1 MKKKYLEGTLLT
13 VGASLWWG
21 VIGVIYFKFASFAN
35 PIELVIHRTIW
46 TAVILIFTT
55 FYLMKWNYFFRLF
68 KNIKIIFFLF
78 VSGMLVMIN
87 WLTWL
92 YAISVDKL
100 VDASYGYYIF
110 PIFSVFFGVIFLKE
124 SCNKNKILAVF
135 LVFISI
141 LYLFFQ
147 HLSFPWIGLTVA
159 ITFSIYGLIRKKI
172 NIDADIALLVE
183 TLLLTPFAI
192 VAFLYLVKLDLNIF
206 SFSEIKLSFFLL
218 FAGPMTLIPLYLYTK
233 GLHLVGIGP
242 ASMIFFATPT
252 AQFLLGIL
260 VYGETLD
267 THKLISFI
275 FIWIAVF
282 IYLNE
287 LRKE

>member
-1 MKKKYLEGTLLT
+1 MKKKYLKGSLFT

-21 VIGVIYFKFASFAN
+21 VIGVIYFKFVSFAN
-35 PIELVIHRTIW
+35 PVELVFHRTIW
-46 TAVILIFTT
+46 TALILVVTT
-55 FYLMKWNYFFRLF
+55 FFLSKWNIFFRLF
-68 KNIKIIFFLF
+68 KNIKIIVLLF
-78 VSGMLVMIN
+78 ISGFLVMIN

-100 VDASYGYYIF
+100 IDASFGYYIF

-124 SCNKNKILAVF
+124 TYNKNKILAVC

-147 HLSFPWIGLTVA
+147 YNSFPWIGLTVA
-159 ITFSIYGLIRKKI
+159 VTFSVYGLIRKKI
-172 NIDADIALLVE
+172 NIDSDIALLVE
-183 TLLLTPFAI
+183 TLLLSPLAI
-192 VAFLYLVKLDLNIF
+192 LAFVYLVKLNLNIF
-206 SFSEIKLSFFLL
+206 SINEMNLSFYLL
-218 FAGPMTLIPLYLYTK
+218 WAGPMTLIPLYLYTR
-233 GLHLVGIGP
+233 GLKEIGIGP

-252 AQFLLGIL
+252 SQFLLGAL
-260 VYGETLD
+260 VYGETLNI
-267 THKLISFI
+267 HKLISFI
-275 FIWIAVF
+275 LVWIAVF

>member
-1 MKKKYLEGTLLT
+1 MKKKYLEGSLLT

-21 VIGVIYFKFASFAN
+21 VIGVIYFKFVSFAN

-46 TAVILIFTT
+46 TAVILVITT
-55 FYLMKWNYFFRLF
+55 FSLTKWNFFFRLF
-68 KNIKIIFFLF
+68 KNIKIVIFLF
-78 VSGMLVMIN
+78 ISGILVMVN

-92 YAISVDKL
+92 YAISIDKL
-100 VDASYGYYIF
+100 VDASFGYYIF
-110 PIFSVFFGVIFLKE
+110 PIFSVFFGIIFLKE
-124 SCNKNKILAVF
+124 NYNKNKILSVF

-141 LYLFFQ
+141 LYLLFQ
-147 HLSFPWIGLTVA
+147 QVSFPWIGMTVA
-159 ITFSIYGLIRKKI
+159 ITFSVYGLIRKKI
-172 NIDADIALLVE
+172 NIDSDIALLFE
-183 TLLLTPFAI
+183 TLLLSPFAI
-192 VAFLYLVKLDLNIF
+192 IAFLYLVKLDLNIF
-206 SFSEIKLSFFLL
+206 SFSEMKLSFYLL

-233 GLHLVGIGP
+233 GLQLVGIGS

-252 AQFLLGIL
+252 AQFLLGTL

-267 THKLISFI
+267 VHKLISFI
-275 FIWIAVF
+275 FVWVAVL

>member
-1 MKKKYLEGTLLT
+1 MKKKYLEGSLLT

-21 VIGVIYFKFASFAN
+21 VIGVIYFKFVSFAS

-46 TAVILIFTT
+46 TAVILVITT
-55 FYLMKWNYFFRLF
+55 LYLAKWNYFFKLF
-68 KNIKIIFFLF
+68 KNIKIVIFLF
-78 VSGMLVMIN
+78 ISGILVMIN

-92 YAISVDKL
+92 YAISIDKL
-100 VDASYGYYIF
+100 VDASFGYYIF
-110 PIFSVFFGVIFLKE
+110 PIFSVFFGIIFLKE
-124 SCNKNKILAVF
+124 SYNKNKILAVF

-147 HLSFPWIGLTVA
+147 HASFPWIGLTVA
-159 ITFSIYGLIRKKI
+159 ITFSVYGLIRKKI
-172 NIDADIALLVE
+172 SIDSDIALLVE
-183 TLLLTPFAI
+183 TLLLSPFAVI
-192 VAFLYLVKLDLNIF
+192 AFLYLIELDLNIF
-206 SFSEIKLSFFLL
+206 SINKMKLSFYLL

-233 GLHLVGIGP
+233 GLQLVGIGA

-252 AQFLLGIL
+252 AQFLLGTL

-267 THKLISFI
+267 FHKLVSFI
-275 FIWIAVF
+275 FVWIAVF